1 MVFHIE
7 NSITQFFL
15 PLIWWLKFENENDIS
30 SVFLKQNKNK
40 KKSNDTLK
48 KKEED
53 MASYFL
59 GQAC

>member
-1 MVFHIE
+1 
-7 NSITQFFL
+7 
-15 PLIWWLKFENENDIS
+15 LKFENENDIS